1 MPLFLVWRCLRVGE
15 AVRQNVMVH
24 RPAVEAG
31 LALLDAG
38 GDFADA
44 TIVYEGRWLGGR
56 DCLSLQKTAKLM
68 DAPSPFASCRSGL
81 ASANFEEIAA
91 SQKAT
96 TSPLFVAALDSLRVR
111 PYFPAALALDG
122 AEC

>member
-1 MPLFLVWRCLRVGE
+1 
-15 AVRQNVMVH
+15 MVH

-56 DCLSLQKTAKLM
+56 DCSSLSLYKKTAKLM
-68 DAPSPFASCRSGL
+68 EAPSPFASCRSAL
-81 ASANFEEIAA
+81 ASANFEELAA

-96 TSPLFVAALDSLRVR
+96 TSRLFVAALDSLRVR